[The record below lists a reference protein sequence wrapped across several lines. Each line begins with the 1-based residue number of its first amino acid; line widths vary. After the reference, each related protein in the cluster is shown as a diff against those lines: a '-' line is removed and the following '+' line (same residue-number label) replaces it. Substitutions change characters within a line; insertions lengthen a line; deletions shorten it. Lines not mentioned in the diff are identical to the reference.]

1 MSKVTVIIPLF
12 NKEQFIEQTL
22 QSVLNQSYKNLDCI
36 IVDDGST
43 DNGKQITQKFIDR
56 NNLSWKVV
64 SQQNAGQ
71 TKARNHGIRL
81 SSGEYL
87 AFLDSDDL
95 WAPTKIQSQVDAMI
109 ENPECILVLSAYAI
123 FGDRTI
129 RPRVVKHKRSNHMN
143 SRWLDMRG
151 FGGGLESLGLVRRST
166 IDEIGMFDE
175 ELSTSSGLDLS
186 LRLAQRGEIVL
197 LRQIG
202 LYYRISDGQWHG
214 NSDALKRDLIRLITR
229 YGATNSKKLVALQES
244 YFYWTKVRSMGPLEF
259 VKSIFLAIIKLD
271 IYRILM
277 LQSLLSRNLYSQL
290 LGWLERKQTT
300 EFLSH
305 IEVQR

>member
-1 MSKVTVIIPLF
+1 MTKVSVIIPLF

-22 QSVLNQSYKNLDCI
+22 QSVLYQSYKNLECI

-43 DNGKQITQKFIDR
+43 DNGPQITQRFIDQ
-56 NNLSWKVV
+56 NHLSWKLV

-81 SSGEYL
+81 SSGDYL

-95 WAPTKIQSQVDAMI
+95 WAPTKIQSQVDAMMK
-109 ENPECILVLSAYAI
+109 NPRCVLVLSAYAI
-123 FGDRTI
+123 FGGRKS
-129 RPRVVKHKRSNHMN
+129 RPRVVRHKSSKRMN

-151 FGGGLESLGLVRRST
+151 FGGGLESLGLVRRRT

-175 ELSTSSGLDLS
+175 GLSTSSGLDLS

-197 LRQIG
+197 LKQIG

-214 NSDALKRDLIRLITR
+214 NSDALKRDLIRLISKH
-229 YGATNSKKLVALQES
+229 GASNSKKLVALQES
-244 YFYWTKVRSMGPLEF
+244 YFYWTKIRSKGLSEF
-259 VKSIFLAIIKLD
+259 VKSVFLAIIKFD
-271 IYRILM
+271 IYKISM

-290 LGWLERKQTT
+290 LGWVERKHTT

-305 IEVQR
+305 TELQR

>member
-1 MSKVTVIIPLF
+1 MSKVSVIIPLF

-43 DNGKQITQKFIDR
+43 DNGRQITQKFIDR
-56 NNLSWKVV
+56 NSLSWQLV

-81 SSGEYL
+81 SNGEYL

-95 WAPTKIQSQVDAMI
+95 WAPTKIQSQVEAMI
-109 ENPECILVLSAYAI
+109 ENPECVLVLSAYAI
-123 FGDRTI
+123 FGNRTI
-129 RPRVVKHKRSNHMN
+129 RPRVVRHKRSKRMN

-151 FGGGLESLGLVRRST
+151 FGGGLESLGLVRRRT

-186 LRLAQRGEIVL
+186 LRLARCGEIVL
-197 LRQIG
+197 LKRIG

-214 NSDALKRDLIRLITR
+214 NSDALKGDLIKLISR
-229 YGATNSKKLVALQES
+229 YGSSNSRKLVALQES
-244 YFYWTKVRSMGPLEF
+244 YFYWTKVRSKGLLEF
-259 VKSIFLAIIKLD
+259 VKSMFLAIIKLD
-271 IYRILM
+271 IYKISM
-277 LQSLLSRNLYSQL
+277 LEALLSRNLYSQL
-290 LGWLERKQTT
+290 LGRLEQKQTT

-305 IEVQR
+305 FEIQR

>member
-1 MSKVTVIIPLF
+1 MTKVSVIIPLF

-22 QSVLNQSYKNLDCI
+22 QSVLDQSYKHLECI

-56 NNLSWKVV
+56 NNLSWKLI

-81 SSGEYL
+81 SSGDYL

-95 WAPTKIQSQVDAMI
+95 WAPTKIQSQVDVMI
-109 ENPECILVLSAYAI
+109 KNPGCVLVLSAYAI
-123 FGDRTI
+123 FDGRTS
-129 RPRVVKHKRSNHMN
+129 RPRVVRHKRSKRMN
-143 SRWLDMRG
+143 SQWLDMRG

-186 LRLAQRGEIVL
+186 LQLAQRGEIVL

-229 YGATNSKKLVALQES
+229 YGASNSKRLVALQES
-244 YFYWTKVRSMGPLEF
+244 YFYWTKVRSMGLLEF

-271 IYRILM
+271 IYKILV
-277 LQSLLSRNLYSQL
+277 LESLLSRNLYSQL
-290 LGWLERKQTT
+290 LGWLERKQTI

>member
-1 MSKVTVIIPLF
+1 MTKVSVIIPLF
-12 NKEQFIEQTL
+12 NKELFIEQTL
-22 QSVLNQSYKNLDCI
+22 HSVLNQSYKNIDCI

-43 DNGKQITQKFIDR
+43 DNGKQITQNFIDR
-56 NNLSWKVV
+56 NNLSWKLI

-71 TKARNHGIRL
+71 TKARNHGIWL
-81 SSGEYL
+81 SDGDYL

-109 ENPECILVLSAYAI
+109 KNPGCVLALSAYAI
-123 FGDRTI
+123 FSDRTS
-129 RPRVVKHKRSNHMN
+129 RPRVVRHKSSKRMN

-151 FGGGLESLGLVRRST
+151 FGGGLESLGLVRRRT
-166 IDEIGMFDE
+166 IDEIGKFDE
-175 ELSTSSGLDLS
+175 DLSTSAGLDLS

-229 YGATNSKKLVALQES
+229 YGASNSKKLVALQES
-244 YFYWTKVRSMGPLEF
+244 YFYWTKVRSMGLLEF

-277 LQSLLSRNLYSQL
+277 LESLLSRNLYSQL

>member
-1 MSKVTVIIPLF
+1 MSKVSVIIPLF

-22 QSVLNQSYKNLDCI
+22 QSVLNQSYKNLECI

-43 DNGKQITQKFIDR
+43 DNGQQITQKFIDR
-56 NNLSWKVV
+56 NNLSWKLV

-71 TKARNHGIRL
+71 TNARNNGIRL

-95 WAPTKIQSQVDAMI
+95 WAPTKIESQVDAMI
-109 ENPECILVLSAYAI
+109 KNPECVLVLSAYAI
-123 FGDRTI
+123 FGDRTS
-129 RPRVVKHKRSNHMN
+129 RSRVVRHKRSERMN

-151 FGGGLESLGLVRRST
+151 FGGGLESLGLVRRIT
-166 IDEIGMFDE
+166 IDEIGMFGE

-214 NSDALKRDLIRLITR
+214 NSDALKRDLIKLVSR
-229 YGATNSKKLVALQES
+229 YGAHNSKKLVALQDS
-244 YFYWTKVRSMGPLEF
+244 YFFWTKAHSKGLLEL
-259 VKSIFLAIIKLD
+259 VKCAFLAFIKLD
-271 IYRILM
+271 VYKILM
-277 LQSLLSRNLYSQL
+277 LESLLSRNVSARV
-290 LGWLERKQTT
+290 LGRLERKRTD
-300 EFLSH
+300 EFLSQ
-305 IEVQR
+305 IELQR

>member
-1 MSKVTVIIPLF
+1 MTKVSVIIPLF

-22 QSVLNQSYKNLDCI
+22 QSVLNQSYKNLECI

-43 DNGKQITQKFIDR
+43 DKGPQITQRFIDQ
-56 NNLSWKVV
+56 NHLPWKLV

-81 SSGEYL
+81 SSGDYL

-95 WAPTKIQSQVDAMI
+95 WASTKIQSQVDAMMK
-109 ENPECILVLSAYAI
+109 NPRCVLVLSAYAI
-123 FGDRTI
+123 FGGRKS
-129 RPRVVKHKRSNHMN
+129 RPRVVRHKSSKRMN

-151 FGGGLESLGLVRRST
+151 FGGGLESLGLVRRRT

-186 LRLAQRGEIVL
+186 LRLARCGDIVL

-214 NSDALKRDLIRLITR
+214 NTVALKHDMDKLAAK
-229 YGATNSKKLVALQES
+229 YGAPHFEKVTLMHES
-244 YFYWTKVRSMGPLEF
+244 YFYWAKVRSKGFLEF
-259 VKSIFLAIIKLD
+259 GKYVLLSIIKLD
-271 IYRILM
+271 TYKVLM
-277 LQSLLSRNLYSQL
+277 LHSLLFRNLYSQL
-290 LGWLERKQTT
+290 LGCLERKQTT
-300 EFLSH
+300 KFLSH
-305 IEVQR
+305 IELQR